1 MKIPARMTEYLHH
14 TWCLVVLNG
23 PSGDFVPDLP
33 VETWG
38 CNGNFQRRRIDH
50 VVALD
55 HHRVQYARQHGRTVW
70 TRPRFCKANDVPV
83 PDVHSIF
90 NDSGNA
96 AIWAAHNTYNRVVI
110 IGADSWLG
118 GDNRTV
124 CDELYSVSTKKGK
137 LPPIWLRKFTEW
149 SAQTATE
156 YVFVWPEPS
165 EIVKTITL
173 AEMIAKYKV

>member
-1 MKIPARMTEYLHH
+1 
-14 TWCLVVLNG
+14 
-23 PSGDFVPDLP
+23 VPD
-33 VETWG
+33 
-38 CNGNFQRRRIDH
+38 
-50 VVALD
+50 A
-55 HHRVQYARQHGRTVW
+55 
-70 TRPRFCKANDVPV
+70 
-83 PDVHSIF
+83 HSIF

-118 GDNRTV
+118 GDTRTV
-124 CDELYSVSTKKGK
+124 CDELYTVNTKKHK

-149 SAQTATE
+149 SAQTQNE